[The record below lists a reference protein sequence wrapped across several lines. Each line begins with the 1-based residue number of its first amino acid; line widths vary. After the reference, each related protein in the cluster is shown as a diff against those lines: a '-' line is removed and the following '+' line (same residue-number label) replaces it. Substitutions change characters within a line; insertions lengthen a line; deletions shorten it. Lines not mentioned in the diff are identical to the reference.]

1 MGVILGS
8 AVCPIAL
15 CITWKKASKVGC
27 IGGSLVG
34 LAAGIIAWLVTTSAL
49 NNKVINVTVR
59 LLFSNGFATEFTH
72 YVRQAEVRRDYNF
85 NVDA

>member
-27 IGGSLVG
+27 VGGALVG
-34 LAAGIIAWLVTTSAL
+34 LAAGIIAWLATTSTL
-49 NNKVINVTVR
+49 NGKVINVTVR
-59 LLFSNGFATEFTH
+59 LLFSHSFLTDLTACQTSGG
-72 YVRQAEVRRDYNF
+72 
-85 NVDA
+85 